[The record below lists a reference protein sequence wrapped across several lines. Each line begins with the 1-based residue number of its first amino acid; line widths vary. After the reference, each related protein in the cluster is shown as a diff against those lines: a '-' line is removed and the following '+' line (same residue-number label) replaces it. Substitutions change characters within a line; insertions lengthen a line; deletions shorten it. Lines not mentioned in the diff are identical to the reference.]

1 MPKKFYKLR
10 PWKPPTA
17 FAVDQATGVVHFTAG
32 NIPVP
37 GAAVTAGFLF
47 DVPVRFDTDKL
58 ELNISGFH
66 HGTIPNIPI
75 VE

>member
-1 MPKKFYKLR
+1 MIKVAGNTV
-10 PWKPPTA
+10 TA
-17 FAVDQATGVVHFTAG
+17 FSVSATSGIVTFNPG
-32 NIPVP
+32 SIPAP
-37 GAAVTAGFLF
+37 GAAITAGFEF

-75 VE
+75 VEIRS